1 MVPVATNPY
10 VNSVSFIDIL
20 VQGNPAFFLFIQKKL
35 KNILIPATTGKKE
48 DFYYGTSSGI

>member
-20 VQGNPAFFLFIQKKL
+20 VQGNPAFFLFIQKNCIEKG
-35 KNILIPATTGKKE
+35 I
-48 DFYYGTSSGI
+48 TS